1 MSIHDDHRKRLR
13 ERFLEEGLDT
23 FTEVQ
28 VLELLLFYCL
38 PRVDTNPIAHALL
51 DQFGSLAQVMET
63 PPEELKRVDGV
74 GEATAI
80 FLALIHAFDRQYQKS
95 KVKDN
100 KILPTIDDC
109 GEYLMSRFK
118 NQRNETVYL
127 LCLDAKCKVLCCKKI
142 GEGSIN
148 SASVPIRRVVEI
160 ALGNNA
166 VSVVLAHNH
175 PGGLAIPSAEDL
187 LTTRRIAQALDA
199 VEIRLADHIIVAE
212 DDYISL
218 AQSGLYN
225 PDSSVTL
232 V

>member
-1 MSIHDDHRKRLR
+1 
-13 ERFLEEGLDT
+13 
-23 FTEVQ
+23 VQ

-74 GEATAI
+74 GEATAT

-148 SASVPIRRVVEI
+148 SASVPIRRVVEL

-175 PGGLAIPSAEDL
+175 PGGLAIPSAEDQ

-199 VEIRLADHIIVAE
+199 VEIRLADHIIVA
-212 DDYISL
+212 DDDFVSL
-218 AQSGLYN
+218 VQSGVYR
-225 PDSSVTL
+225 PGQGGFRR
-232 V
+232 

>member
-1 MSIHDDHRKRLR
+1 MSIHNGHRERLKN
-13 ERFLEEGLDT
+13 RFLEEGLDT

-38 PRVDTNPIAHALL
+38 PRKDTNPIAHALL
-51 DQFGSLAQVMET
+51 DQYGSLAQLMET
-63 PPEELKRVDGV
+63 PPEELKRAAGI
-74 GEATAI
+74 GEATAT

-109 GEYLMSRFK
+109 GEYLMSCFK

-127 LCLDAKCKVLCCKKI
+127 LCLDAKCKVLCCKKV

-175 PGGLAIPSAEDL
+175 PGGLAIPSPEDQ

-225 PDSSVTL
+225 PDSNVTL

>member
-51 DQFGSLAQVMET
+51 DQYKSLARVMET
-63 PPEELKRVDGV
+63 PVEELKKVSGM
-74 GEATAI
+74 GEASAT

-109 GEYLMSRFK
+109 GEYLMSFFK

-127 LCLDAKCKVLCCKKI
+127 LCLDSKCKLLCCKKL

-175 PGGLAIPSAEDL
+175 PGGLAIPSAEDQ

>member
-1 MSIHDDHRKRLR
+1 MSIHDEHRKRLR
-13 ERFLEEGLDT
+13 ERFREEGLDG

-38 PRVDTNPIAHALL
+38 PRKDTNPIAHALI
-51 DQFGSLAQVMET
+51 DQYGSLAQVMET
-63 PPEELKRVDGV
+63 PADELKNASGI
-74 GEATAI
+74 GEASAT

-95 KVKDN
+95 KVKN
-100 KILPTIDDC
+100 NQVLPTIDDC
-109 GEYLMSRFK
+109 GEYLMSCFK

-127 LCLDAKCKVLCCKKI
+127 LCLDSKCKLLRCKKV

-148 SASVPIRRVVEI
+148 SASVPIRRLVEI
-160 ALGNNA
+160 ALGYGA
-166 VSVVLAHNH
+166 VSVVVAHNH
-175 PGGLAIPSAEDL
+175 PGGLAIPSAEDQ

-199 VEIRLADHIIVAE
+199 VEIRLIDHIIVA
-212 DDYISL
+212 DDDFISL

-225 PDSSVTL
+225 PDSNFTL